1 MLFFLVEKFYE
12 NAIGHSFGTIDRIKS
27 NKYVMQEI
35 RALFQSVYPL
45 SAEAETA
52 LLQNWQKTVQL
63 RRNDFLIRMEQTE
76 SYLYFIKS
84 GMLKICIEID
94 DSEVIVGFGYDNSL
108 ICSFPSF
115 INQTPSGYTIQALIR
130 TDLLAIH
137 RTDFFRL
144 LDTHPS
150 LHHCWRR
157 MMEQT
162 LIGRMQRET
171 DLLTQSPAERIQRLL
186 ERSPHIFQLVPH
198 KYLASYLRMTP
209 ETFSR
214 HLNS

>member
-1 MLFFLVEKFYE
+1 MTY
-12 NAIGHSFGTIDRIKS
+12 T
-27 NKYVMQEI
+27 MQEI
-35 RALFQSVYPL
+35 CALFQSVYSL
-45 SAEAETA
+45 SADTEAA
-52 LLQNWQKTVQL
+52 LLQSCQKSMQL

-76 SYLYFIKS
+76 RYLYFIKN
-84 GMLKICIEID
+84 GILKICIEIED
-94 DSEVIVGFGYDNSL
+94 NEIIVGFGYDNSL

-115 INQTPSGYTIQALIR
+115 INQTPSGYSIQAL
-130 TDLLAIH
+130 TQTNLLAIS
-137 RTDFFRL
+137 RNDFFQL

-150 LHHCWRR
+150 LNHCWRR

-171 DLLTQSPAERIQRLL
+171 DLLTQSPGERIQRLL